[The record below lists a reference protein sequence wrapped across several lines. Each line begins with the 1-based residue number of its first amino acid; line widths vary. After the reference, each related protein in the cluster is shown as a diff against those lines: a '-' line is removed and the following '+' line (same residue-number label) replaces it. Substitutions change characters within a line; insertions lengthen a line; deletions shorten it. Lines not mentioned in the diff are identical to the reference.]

1 VHGSYNLQRCD
12 SITSYENFHLAS
24 FYKFEKQGHPKFE
37 HQSMKLTINDALPSP
52 GVNPLEGS
60 PKCNCGKR
68 DSEGAPGFQ
77 L

>member
-1 VHGSYNLQRCD
+1 LALFNVDIRHKLGK
-12 SITSYENFHLAS
+12 ENIVPDALS
-24 FYKFEKQGHPKFE
+24 R
-37 HQSMKLTINDALPSP
+37 NDALPSL

-68 DSEGAPGFQ
+68 DSEGCSRLPA